1 MVARR
6 HPCRSPRDPGRRSAL
21 GRILHL
27 TERVV
32 RLPWGAYLSQPGR
45 RDQPLLLNPVQF
57 SRHWRVVQLE
67 RCLKLSSS
75 TVRRR

>member
-6 HPCRSPRDPGRRSAL
+6 HPCRQPRDPGRRSAL
-21 GRILHL
+21 RRILQL
-27 TERVV
+27 TERVA
-32 RLPWGAYLSQPGR
+32 RLPWGAYLTQPR
-45 RDQPLLLNPVQF
+45 RQNQPLLLNPVQF

-67 RCLKLSSS
+67 RCLRLSSS